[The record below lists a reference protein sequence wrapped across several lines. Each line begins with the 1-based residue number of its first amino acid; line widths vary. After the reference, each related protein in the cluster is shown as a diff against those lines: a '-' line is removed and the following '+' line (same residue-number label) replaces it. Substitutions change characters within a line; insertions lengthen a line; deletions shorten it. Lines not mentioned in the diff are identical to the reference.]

1 MMAQRY
7 GQAILLALLW
17 LTLSSPTLAAD
28 LSVQVDRQR
37 LELGEVLELR
47 LIAEGDLDAEPDF
60 APLEADF
67 DILRRGQSQMTSI
80 INGRISHSRQWSL
93 QLAPRRAGRLTI
105 PAIQAGGDNSRPLS
119 IEVVASGGTSTRS
132 GQSDQS
138 GPKALF
144 VESEVETATPY
155 VLQPIEY
162 RIKVYYRQP
171 PQRAVLSEP
180 EVEGATVQRL
190 GEDRAYDETRDGQ
203 VYRVIER
210 RYRLTPQHSGPIT
223 VQSPRLEAM
232 LEDPRQGARQDPF
245 AELDQAFGGRLFQGF
260 PAMPGVTHPG
270 RRVVERARD
279 IELQVRP
286 QPPAHSG
293 TNWLPATSL
302 QLTDEWTPSPPVFQV
317 GEPITR
323 TLTITA
329 EGTTAAQLP
338 DLGLGALDGVQVYP
352 DQPRGEDLTDGPSPA
367 AIKTLKFA
375 LVPTRP
381 GTLTLPEIR
390 LDWWDTRT
398 DRARVAVIPARTI
411 EVTPAPG
418 GASSPSTPMAS
429 TASPVPAST
438 PEPVSAPESKPR
450 PMSETDRGWGLWPWL
465 ALIVVLAGGWGAT
478 LYLWQRERRART
490 ANRSTDT
497 SVRGAPSEPPP
508 AAPGLD
514 PARRAFRAACLARDP
529 RAARTALIDWAR
541 ARWPDR
547 NPTGLEALDTG
558 FDDPEVHAILRA
570 IDRAIYAPPGETW
583 DGETA
588 WKRLEPHLGA
598 ARANAPDDR
607 ESPIPELY
615 PRT

>member
-7 GQAILLALLW
+7 GHAILLAFLW
-17 LTLSSPTLAAD
+17 LTLPSSVLAAD
-28 LSVQVDRQR
+28 VSVQADRQR

-47 LIAEGDLDAEPDF
+47 LSAEGDVDAEPDF
-60 APLEADF
+60 APLESDF
-67 DILRRGQSQMTSI
+67 DILRRGQSQVTSI

-93 QLAPRRAGRLTI
+93 QLAPKRVGRLTI
-105 PAIQAGGDNSRPLS
+105 PAIQAGRDSSRPLS
-119 IEVVASGGTSTRS
+119 IEVVEPGGTSARS
-132 GQSDQS
+132 GQPDQS

-144 VESEVETATPY
+144 VESEVETTTPY

-190 GEDRAYDETRDGQ
+190 GEDRAYDETREGR

-210 RYRLTPQHSGPIT
+210 RYRLTPQHSGSIT
-223 VQSPRLEAM
+223 VQSPRLEAR
-232 LEDPRQGARQDPF
+232 LDDPRQGARQDPF

-286 QPPAHSG
+286 QPAANSG
-293 TNWLPATSL
+293 TSWLPATSL

-323 TLTITA
+323 ILTITA

-352 DQPRGEDLTDGPSPA
+352 DQPRGEDLTSGPAPA

-375 LVPTRP
+375 LVPMRP

-398 DRARVAVIPARTI
+398 DRARVAVIPARTV
-411 EVTPAPG
+411 EVAPAPG
-418 GASSPSTPMAS
+418 GPSSRPV
-429 TASPVPAST
+429 PVPASPNPASA
-438 PEPVSAPESKPR
+438 PESVSAPDSESKPR
-450 PMSETDRGWGLWPWL
+450 PTSGADRGWGGWPWL
-465 ALIVVLAGGWGAT
+465 ALISVLAGGWGAT

-490 ANRSTDT
+490 GGQLADLGF
-497 SVRGAPSEPPP
+497 RGTPSAPPS

-514 PARRAFRAACLARDP
+514 PARRAVRAACLARDP
-529 RAARTALIDWAR
+529 RAARIALIDWAR
-541 ARWPDR
+541 ARWPDQS
-547 NPTGLEALDTG
+547 PTGLEAVATSFG
-558 FDDPEVHAILRA
+558 APEASSVLRA
-570 IDRAIYAPPGETW
+570 IDRAIYAPPSETW

-598 ARANAPDDR
+598 ARADASDR
-607 ESPIPELY
+607 ASPIPELY
-615 PRT
+615 P

>member
-1 MMAQRY
+1 MIVKRCRY
-7 GQAILLALLW
+7 AILLALLW
-17 LTLSSPTLAAD
+17 LTISVPALAAD

-37 LELGEVLELR
+37 LKLGEVLELR

-60 APLEADF
+60 TPLEPDF

-93 QLAPRRAGRLTI
+93 QLAPKRTGRLTI
-105 PAIQAGGDNSRPLS
+105 PAIQAGSDSSRPLN
-119 IEVVASGGTSTRS
+119 IEVIESGGATAQS
-132 GQSDQS
+132 GQPDQS
-138 GPKALF
+138 DPRVLF
-144 VESEVETATPY
+144 VESEVETTTPY

-180 EVEGATVQRL
+180 EVEGSTVQRL

-260 PAMPGVTHPG
+260 PTMPGVTPPG

-286 QPPAHSG
+286 QPPSHAG

-338 DLGLGALDGVQVYP
+338 DLALGALDGVQVYP
-352 DQPRGEDLTDGPSPA
+352 DQPRGEDLTNGPAPA

-381 GTLTLPEIR
+381 GTLTLPEVR

-398 DRARVAVIPARTI
+398 DRARVAVIPARTV
-411 EVTPAPG
+411 EVAPAPG
-418 GASSPSTPMAS
+418 STSSASAPMAGAAAPTQATES
-429 TASPVPAST
+429 ESDSV
-438 PEPVSAPESKPR
+438 PESKPR
-450 PMSETDRGWGLWPWL
+450 QTSEADRGWGFWLWP
-465 ALIVVLAGGWGAT
+465 ALIVLLAGGWGVT

-490 ANRSTDT
+490 ARQPTDS

-508 AAPGLD
+508 TAPGLD

-529 RAARTALIDWAR
+529 RAARSALIDWAR
-541 ARWPDR
+541 ARWPDQ
-547 NPTGLEALDTG
+547 NPTGLEAVATG
-558 FDDPEVHAILRA
+558 FDDPEVRSILRT
-570 IDRAIYAPPGETW
+570 IDRAIYAPPSETW

-598 ARANAPDDR
+598 TRSNTSDR
-607 ESPIPELY
+607 ELPIPELY

>member
-1 MMAQRY
+1 MAQRY
-7 GQAILLALLW
+7 GRAILLVLLW
-17 LTLSSPTLAAD
+17 LTLSASAQAAD

-47 LIAEGDLDAEPDF
+47 LVAEGDLDAEPDF
-60 APLEADF
+60 TPLEPDF

-105 PAIQAGGDNSRPLS
+105 PAIQAGSDTSRPLS
-119 IEVVASGGTSTRS
+119 IEVIEPGRATARS
-132 GQSDQS
+132 GQTDQS
-138 GPKALF
+138 GPRVLF
-144 VESEVETATPY
+144 VESEVETTTPY

-180 EVEGATVQRL
+180 EVEGSTVQRL

-210 RYRLTPQHSGPIT
+210 RYRLTPQRSGPIT

-260 PAMPGVTHPG
+260 PTMPGVTHPG

-286 QPPAHSG
+286 QPPSHAG

-329 EGTTAAQLP
+329 EGTAAAQLP
-338 DLGLGALDGVQVYP
+338 DLALGALDGVQVYP
-352 DQPRGEDLTDGPSPA
+352 DQPRGEDLTNGPSPA

-398 DRARVAVIPARTI
+398 DRARVAVIPARTV
-411 EVTPAPG
+411 EVAPAPDSTS
-418 GASSPSTPMAS
+418 GASEPMAGAAAP
-429 TASPVPAST
+429 TQAT
-438 PEPVSAPESKPR
+438 QPESDSMPESKPS
-450 PMSETDRGWGLWPWL
+450 PTSEFDRGRGFWLWP
-465 ALIVVLAGGWGAT
+465 ALIVLLVGGWGAT

-490 ANRSTDT
+490 AAGRPTDAGI
-497 SVRGAPSEPPP
+497 RGAPSAPPP
-508 AAPGLD
+508 TPPGLD

-529 RAARTALIDWAR
+529 RAARAAIIDWAH

-547 NPTGLEALDTG
+547 NPTGLEAVATG
-558 FDDPEVHAILRA
+558 FDDPEVHTILRT
-570 IDRAIYAPPGETW
+570 IDRAIYAPPSETW

-588 WKRLEPHLGA
+588 WKRLEPYLGA
-598 ARANAPDDR
+598 TRSSTSDR
-607 ESPIPELY
+607 ESPIPDLY

>member
-7 GQAILLALLW
+7 GHLILLALLW
-17 LTLSSPTLAAD
+17 LTLPASALAAD

-47 LIAEGDLDAEPDF
+47 LVAEGDLDAEPDF
-60 APLEADF
+60 APLEPDF

-93 QLAPRRAGRLTI
+93 QLAPKRAGRLTI
-105 PAIQAGGDNSRPLS
+105 PAIQAGNAGSRPLS
-119 IEVVASGGTSTRS
+119 IEVIEPGGAAARS
-132 GQSDQS
+132 GQPDQS
-138 GPKALF
+138 GPRVLF
-144 VESEVETATPY
+144 VESEVETTTPY

-180 EVEGATVQRL
+180 EVEGSTVQRL
-190 GEDRAYDETRDGQ
+190 GEDRAYDETREGQ

-260 PAMPGVTHPG
+260 PTMPGVTHPG

-286 QPPAHSG
+286 QPSG
-293 TNWLPATSL
+293 TGAGWLPATSL

-338 DLGLGALDGVQVYP
+338 DLGLGALEGVQVYP
-352 DQPRGEDLTDGPSPA
+352 DQPRGEDLTNGPSPA

-381 GTLTLPEIR
+381 GPLTLPEIR

-398 DRARVAVIPARTI
+398 DRARVAVIPART
-411 EVTPAPG
+411 VQVAPAPG
-418 GASSPSTPMAS
+418 GTSSLPVAG
-429 TASPVPAST
+429 TASPA
-438 PEPVSAPESKPR
+438 PEPELESGSAPESKPR
-450 PMSETDRGWGLWPWL
+450 PVSGDDRGQGFWPWL
-465 ALIVVLAGGWGAT
+465 VLIVVLAGGWGAT
-478 LYLWQRERRART
+478 LYLWRRERRART
-490 ANRSTDT
+490 AIHPADAAARSTR
-497 SVRGAPSEPPP
+497 SASPP

-514 PARRAFRAACLARDP
+514 PARRALRAACLARDP
-529 RAARTALIDWAR
+529 RAARTALVDWAR
-541 ARWPDR
+541 ARWPDGAT
-547 NPTGLEALDTG
+547 TGLETLAAR
-558 FDDPEVHAILRA
+558 FEDPEVRSILRA
-570 IDRAIYAPPGETW
+570 IDRAIYAPPDQTW
-583 DGETA
+583 DGAAA
-588 WKRLEPHLGA
+588 WRGLEPHLGA
-598 ARANAPDDR
+598 ARSDSPQT

>member
-1 MMAQRY
+1 MAQRY
-7 GQAILLALLW
+7 GHAILLALLW
-17 LTLSSPTLAAD
+17 LTLSASALAAD
-28 LSVQVDRQR
+28 LSAQVDRQR

-47 LIAEGDLDAEPDF
+47 LVAEGDLDAEPDF
-60 APLEADF
+60 APLEPDF

-105 PAIQAGGDNSRPLS
+105 PAIQAGSDTSRPLS
-119 IEVVASGGTSTRS
+119 IEVIESGGATAQS
-132 GQSDQS
+132 GQPDQS

-144 VESEVETATPY
+144 VESEVETISPY

-279 IELQVRP
+279 SELQVRP
-286 QPPAHSG
+286 QPPSHAG
-293 TNWLPATSL
+293 ANWLPATSL

-338 DLGLGALDGVQVYP
+338 DLALGTLDGVQVYP
-352 DQPRGEDLTDGPSPA
+352 DQPRGEDLTNGPSPA

-381 GTLTLPEIR
+381 GTLTLPEVR

-398 DRARVAVIPARTI
+398 DRARVAVIPVRTV
-411 EVTPAPG
+411 EVAPAPG
-418 GASSPSTPMAS
+418 STSSASTPMAG
-429 TASPVPAST
+429 TASPAPAPEPELDAT
-438 PEPVSAPESKPR
+438 PESEPR
-450 PMSETDRGWGLWPWL
+450 PTSEADQGWGFWLWP
-465 ALIVVLAGGWGAT
+465 ALIVLLAGGWGAT
-478 LYLWQRERRART
+478 LYLWRRERRART
-490 ANRSTDT
+490 ARQPTDPC
-497 SVRGAPSEPPP
+497 VRGAPSEPPP

-547 NPTGLEALDTG
+547 NPTGLEAVAAC
-558 FDDPEVHAILRA
+558 FDDPEIRSILRA
-570 IDRAIYAPPGETW
+570 IDRAIYAPPSETW

-598 ARANAPDDR
+598 TRSNTSDR

>member
-1 MMAQRY
+1 MTSQRY
-7 GQAILLALLW
+7 AILLPLLW
-17 LTLSSPTLAAD
+17 LALPASALAAD
-28 LSVQVDRQR
+28 LSVQVDRPR

-47 LIAEGDLDAEPDF
+47 LVAEGDLDAEPDF
-60 APLEADF
+60 APLESDF

-105 PAIQAGGDNSRPLS
+105 PAIQAGGDSSRALS
-119 IEVVASGGTSTRS
+119 VEVVESGDATAHSSQPG
-132 GQSDQS
+132 QS

-190 GEDRAYDETRDGQ
+190 GEDRAYDETREDQ

-210 RYRLTPQHSGPIT
+210 RYRLTPQRSGSLT

-279 IELQVRP
+279 LELQVRP
-286 QPPAHSG
+286 QPPG
-293 TNWLPATSL
+293 TGAGWLPATSI

-323 TLTITA
+323 TLTLTA

-338 DLGLGALDGVQVYP
+338 DLGLGTLDGVQVYP
-352 DQPRGEDLTDGPSPA
+352 DQPRGEDLADGPSPA

-375 LVPTRP
+375 VVPTRP
-381 GTLTLPEIR
+381 GPLTFPEIR

-398 DRARVAVIPARTI
+398 DRARVAVIPART
-411 EVTPAPG
+411 VQVSPAPG
-418 GASSPSTPMAS
+418 GISGTLEVSDEVSG
-429 TASPVPAST
+429 PVAESR
-438 PEPVSAPESKPR
+438 SAPEPDPR
-450 PMSETDRGWGLWPWL
+450 ATSGDDGGLWPWL
-465 ALIVVLAGGWGAT
+465 ALALAGAWGLT
-478 LYLWQRERRART
+478 MVLWLRERRGRA
-490 ANRSTDT
+490 T
-497 SVRGAPSEPPP
+497 SGP
-508 AAPGLD
+508 AAQPVPTQAPPSSPGLD
-514 PARRAFRAACLARDP
+514 PARRALRAACLAGDP
-529 RAARTALIDWAR
+529 RAARTAVIDWAR
-541 ARWPDR
+541 ARWPDGAAS
-547 NPTGLEALDTG
+547 GLEPLAAR
-558 FDDPEVHAILRA
+558 FEDPEVRSILRA

-583 DGETA
+583 DGAAT
-588 WKRLEPHLGA
+588 WKGLEPHLGA
-598 ARANAPDDR
+598 ARADSPQT